1 MNPFEVSLD
10 IINSDGKDEKNWKL
24 LLSSIN
30 KEPKKNL
37 TYLINEFFQY
47 ISNNNFNKEII
58 YDILDY
64 IIDNYNNLEIKN
76 SILILGLLSGLIN
89 KKEVEKNVKIKILFL
104 LQKWKN
110 INKDYFLIY
119 NQIKSS
125 NIILP
130 PKGFQ
135 IVTYKKYL
143 KQEIFNEN
151 NKSNFYGDN
160 KLDNQENSNKNEYD
174 NKKMIEDDDDDFTL
188 LKSQYLND
196 IPNSNQNNQ
205 NNNNYN
211 NNLPKI
217 TNTSYASNS
226 NYINNNISNQNN
238 NAQINQN
245 NNNLQNQNNNYNNQ
259 QNSTSNQNNNYQN
272 YYYPPYNPSN
282 QNNNNQNYNYQNNNN
297 LQNQNNNY
305 SNYNNLQ
312 NQNNNNRNYNTYPPY
327 KNS

>member
-1 MNPFEVSLD
+1 MNPFKVCLD

-24 LLSSIN
+24 LLPSIN
-30 KEPKKNL
+30 KEPTKNL
-37 TYLINEFFQY
+37 KYLINEFFQY

-76 SILILGLLSGLIN
+76 SILDISILGLLSGIIQ

-104 LQKWKN
+104 LQKWKWKN
-110 INKDYFLIY
+110 INENCLLIY

-151 NKSNFYGDN
+151 NKSNFYGYN

-174 NKKMIEDDDDDFTL
+174 NKKIIENDDDDFRL

-211 NNLPKI
+211 NNLSK
-217 TNTSYASNS
+217 TSYASNS
-226 NYINNNISNQNN
+226 NYINNNISNPNN
-238 NAQINQN
+238 NDQINQN

-259 QNSTSNQNNNYQN
+259 QNSTPNQNNNYQN
-272 YYYPPYNPSN
+272 YNYPLYNPSN
-282 QNNNNQNYNYQNNNN
+282 QNNNNY
-297 LQNQNNNY
+297 QNQNNNY
-305 SNYNNLQ
+305 SNYNYLQ
-312 NQNNNNRNYNTYPPY
+312 NQNNNNRNYNIYPPNNY
-327 KNS
+327 S

>member
-1 MNPFEVSLD
+1 MSKNIGPFNVCLD

-24 LLSSIN
+24 LLPSIN
-30 KEPKKNL
+30 KEPTKNL
-37 TYLINEFFQY
+37 KYLINEFFQY

-76 SILILGLLSGLIN
+76 SILDISILGLLSGIIQ

-104 LQKWKN
+104 LQKWKWKN
-110 INKDYFLIY
+110 INENCLLIY

-125 NIILP
+125 HIILP

-151 NKSNFYGDN
+151 NKSNFYGYN

-174 NKKMIEDDDDDFTL
+174 NKKIIENDDDDFRL
-188 LKSQYLND
+188 LKYLND

-211 NNLPKI
+211 NNLSK
-217 TNTSYASNS
+217 TSYASNS
-226 NYINNNISNQNN
+226 NYINNNISNPNN
-238 NAQINQN
+238 NDQINQN

-259 QNSTSNQNNNYQN
+259 QNSTPNQNNNYQN
-272 YYYPPYNPSN
+272 HNYPLYNPSN
-282 QNNNNQNYNYQNNNN
+282 QNNNNY
-297 LQNQNNNY
+297 QNQNNNY
-305 SNYNNLQ
+305 SNYNYLQ
-312 NQNNNNRNYNTYPPY
+312 NQNNNNRNYNIYPPNNY
-327 KNS
+327 S

>member
-24 LLSSIN
+24 LLPSIN
-30 KEPKKNL
+30 KEPTKNL
-37 TYLINEFFQY
+37 KYLINEFFQY

-76 SILILGLLSGLIN
+76 SILDISILGLLSGIIQ

-110 INKDYFLIY
+110 INENCLLIY

-151 NKSNFYGDN
+151 NKSNFYGYN

-174 NKKMIEDDDDDFTL
+174 NKKIIENDDDDFRL

-211 NNLPKI
+211 NNLSKI
-217 TNTSYASNS
+217 TYTSYASNS
-226 NYINNNISNQNN
+226 NYINNNISNPNN
-238 NAQINQN
+238 NDQINQN

-259 QNSTSNQNNNYQN
+259 QNSTPNQNNNYQN
-272 YYYPPYNPSN
+272 HNYTLYNPSN
-282 QNNNNQNYNYQNNNN
+282 QNNNNY
-297 LQNQNNNY
+297 QNQNNNY
-305 SNYNNLQ
+305 SNYNYLQ
-312 NQNNNNRNYNTYPPY
+312 NQNNNNRNYNIYPPNNY
-327 KNS
+327 S

>member
-1 MNPFEVSLD
+1 MNPFKVCLD

-24 LLSSIN
+24 LLPSIN
-30 KEPKKNL
+30 KEPTKNL
-37 TYLINEFFQY
+37 KYLINEFFQY

-76 SILILGLLSGLIN
+76 SILDISILGLLSGIIQ

-104 LQKWKN
+104 LQKWKWKN
-110 INKDYFLIY
+110 INENCLLIY

-135 IVTYKKYL
+135 IATYKKYL
-143 KQEIFNEN
+143 KQELFNEN
-151 NKSNFYGDN
+151 NKSNFYGYN

-174 NKKMIEDDDDDFTL
+174 NKKIIENDDDDFRL
-188 LKSQYLND
+188 LKYLND

-211 NNLPKI
+211 NNLSK
-217 TNTSYASNS
+217 TSYASNS
-226 NYINNNISNQNN
+226 NYINNNISNPNN
-238 NAQINQN
+238 NDQINQN

-259 QNSTSNQNNNYQN
+259 QNSTPNQNNNYQN
-272 YYYPPYNPSN
+272 HNYPLYNPSN
-282 QNNNNQNYNYQNNNN
+282 QNNNNY
-297 LQNQNNNY
+297 QNQNNNY
-305 SNYNNLQ
+305 SNYNYLQ
-312 NQNNNNRNYNTYPPY
+312 NQNNNNRNYNIYPPNNY
-327 KNS
+327 S

>member
-1 MNPFEVSLD
+1 MNPFKVCLD

-24 LLSSIN
+24 LLPSIN
-30 KEPKKNL
+30 KEPTKNL
-37 TYLINEFFQY
+37 KYLINEFFQY

-76 SILILGLLSGLIN
+76 SILDISILGLLSGIIQ

-104 LQKWKN
+104 LQKWKWKN
-110 INKDYFLIY
+110 INENCLLIY

-151 NKSNFYGDN
+151 NKSNFYGYN

-174 NKKMIEDDDDDFTL
+174 NKKIIENDDDDFRL
-188 LKSQYLND
+188 LKYLND

-211 NNLPKI
+211 NNLSK
-217 TNTSYASNS
+217 TSYASNS
-226 NYINNNISNQNN
+226 NYINNNISNPNN
-238 NAQINQN
+238 NDQINQN

-259 QNSTSNQNNNYQN
+259 QNSTPNQNNNYQN
-272 YYYPPYNPSN
+272 HNYPLYNPSN
-282 QNNNNQNYNYQNNNN
+282 QNNNNY
-297 LQNQNNNY
+297 QNQNNNY
-305 SNYNNLQ
+305 SNYNYLQ
-312 NQNNNNRNYNTYPPY
+312 NQNNNNRNYNIYPPNNY
-327 KNS
+327 S

>member
-1 MNPFEVSLD
+1 MNPFKVCLD

-24 LLSSIN
+24 LLPSIN
-30 KEPKKNL
+30 KEPTKNL
-37 TYLINEFFQY
+37 KYLINEFFQY

-76 SILILGLLSGLIN
+76 SILDISILGLLSGIIQ

-104 LQKWKN
+104 LQKWKWKN
-110 INKDYFLIY
+110 INENCLLIY

-151 NKSNFYGDN
+151 NKSNFYGYN

-174 NKKMIEDDDDDFTL
+174 NKKIIENDDDDFRL
-188 LKSQYLND
+188 LKYLND

-211 NNLPKI
+211 NNLSK
-217 TNTSYASNS
+217 TSYASNS
-226 NYINNNISNQNN
+226 NYINNNISNPNN
-238 NAQINQN
+238 NDQINQN

-259 QNSTSNQNNNYQN
+259 QNYTPNQNNNYQN
-272 YYYPPYNPSN
+272 YNYPPYNQS
-282 QNNNNQNYNYQNNNN
+282 
-297 LQNQNNNY
+297 
-305 SNYNNLQ
+305 
-312 NQNNNNRNYNTYPPY
+312 NQNNNNRNYNTYPQY
-327 KNS
+327 KN